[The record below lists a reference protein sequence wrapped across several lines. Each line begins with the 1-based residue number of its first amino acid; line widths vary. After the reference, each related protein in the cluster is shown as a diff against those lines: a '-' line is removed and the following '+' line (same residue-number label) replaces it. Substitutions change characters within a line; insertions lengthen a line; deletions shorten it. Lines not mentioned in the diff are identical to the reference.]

1 MEKKRLF
8 GMTIDELRNVVA
20 DLAMPK
26 FTATQIAD
34 WMYKKGAEDIEQI
47 TNLSAKNKAL
57 LSEHYEIGRRA
68 PFSSVTSSDG
78 TKKYL
83 FQIGEKYIETVYIPD
98 KERATLCVSCQVG
111 CKMNCK
117 FCMTGKQGFTQHLTT
132 NEILNQI
139 QSIPEFETLTNVVYM
154 GMGEPMDNVDN
165 ILKSLEILTSDYGY
179 AWSPKRITVS
189 TVGLIPGMQRFLKES
204 KCHLAVSL
212 HNPFSEERLAM
223 MPVEKAFKLEKV
235 IEEIKKYDF
244 TGQRRVSFEYTVF
257 KGKNN
262 LPRHAKML
270 ASLLQGLECRI
281 NLIRFHTIPNVDLE
295 GASDAEMLAFENL
308 LKKNGLNA
316 TIRKSRGED
325 IFAACGLLSSERNKK
340 NQE

>member
-1 MEKKRLF
+1 
-8 GMTIDELRNVVA
+8 MTIEELRNAVTE
-20 DLAMPK
+20 LAMPK

-34 WMYKKGAEDIEQI
+34 WMYKKGADNIEQI

-57 LSEHYEIGRRA
+57 LSEYYEIGRRA

-83 FQIGEKYIETVYIPD
+83 YLIGEKYIETVYIPD
-98 KERATLCVSCQVG
+98 KDRATLCVSCQVG

-139 QSIPEFETLTNVVYM
+139 QTIPEFESLTNIVYM

-189 TVGLIPGMQRFLKES
+189 TVGLIPGLQRFLKES

-212 HNPFSEERLAM
+212 HNPFSDERLAM

-257 KGKNN
+257 KGNNN

-270 ASLLQGLECRI
+270 ATLLQGLECRI

-295 GASDAEMLAFENL
+295 GATDAEMLAFENL
-308 LKKNGLNA
+308 LRKNGLNA

-325 IFAACGLLSSERNKK
+325 IFAACGLLSSERNKEAT
-340 NQE
+340 NHPEN